1 MAARLT
7 AHYPQ
12 VVLKLGGSGA
22 WWCADGRPTRESL
35 RKTLQR
41 IATVAG
47 HRGRIY
53 GAYVEVPGKYPSMEQ
68 YADGR
73 ETRNG
78 DPKREAYSI
87 AGHSCLHFVISVAEA
102 GGVDAP

>member
-1 MAARLT
+1 MAATTPPPRGSSSG
-7 AHYPQ
+7 
-12 VVLKLGGSGA
+12 GGS
-22 WWCADGRPTRESL
+22 PTWRRTPTGGPRASL
-35 RKTLQR
+35 RKTLER